1 VGSTSV
7 DTRREI
13 EELRAD
19 TTALLVDLEGKV
31 RHALDVRA
39 QIREHPAVA
48 AGVGIGVSA
57 GLGLVAFGVYRNVQ
71 SRRTAKHRTQQRLRL
86 AAEHFAE
93 GLPFRVTAKDG
104 RFDFP
109 GLEVERE
116 PSFAQRIAWTVLT
129 TGGTALASYI
139 ARQLTESLW
148 QRGFGEPPP
157 EP

>member
-1 VGSTSV
+1 MGPTSV

-13 EELRAD
+13 EELRAE

-39 QIREHPAVA
+39 QIREHPAIA
-48 AGVGIGVSA
+48 AGVGVGVSA
-57 GLGLVAFGVYRNVQ
+57 GLGLIAFSVYRNIQ
-71 SRRTAKHRTQQRLRL
+71 SRRTGKHRTQERLRQ

-93 GLPFRVTAKDG
+93 GLPFRVTARDN
-104 RFDFP
+104 RFEFP
-109 GLEVERE
+109 GVQVERE

-148 QRGFGEPPP
+148 ERGFGEPPP
-157 EP
+157 DA